1 MESASQDEIYS
12 GALATLFTL
21 DRDLSKQVEA
31 YLESVSRS

>member
-31 YLESVSRS
+31 YLEKALRS